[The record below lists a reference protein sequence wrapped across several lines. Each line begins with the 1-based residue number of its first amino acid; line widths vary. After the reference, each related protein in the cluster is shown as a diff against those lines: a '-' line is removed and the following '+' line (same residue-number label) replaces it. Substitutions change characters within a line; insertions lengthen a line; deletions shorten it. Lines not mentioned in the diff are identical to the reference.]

1 MKRSTLFFFVLCLV
15 FAAAFVATAG
25 RSATARLQANDGG
38 SSRVQ
43 QIPSM
48 AFDGTA
54 RRSAV
59 SALAKPSARL
69 DSQLEA
75 IKRSFAKSGNTAALQ
90 TARGALLRVRGGA
103 VLVEIQTAPGRRTE
117 AVRGLEAIGVRVHSW
132 YADLL
137 AAYAPPSSLDRL
149 ADVPGVQRAS
159 ATPPI
164 WTDEVTSEGV
174 AETNA
179 SAWQAAGYDGTGVKI
194 GVIDGGFIGYAA
206 LLGGELPAAAN
217 VVAWGAGSGGSE
229 NGGTDHGT
237 AVAEIVHDVAP
248 GAKLYIA
255 RVDTEVDI
263 GNAKDWMVSQ
273 GVKVINTSLGWPSW
287 GPGDG
292 TGQVDTIVSNA
303 VGSGVFWASSS
314 GNDRRGHWMGDFTDA
329 NSNAALNWDGSSSE
343 FNTFGANQGWV
354 LSGVLRWNDSW
365 TNASQDYD
373 LILCQWTGSA
383 WAKIAQSANYQDGA
397 AGRTPYE
404 EIAVIAPADAVYG
417 WVVTRY
423 SATQTAVDFDLFTK
437 NLNLDDPANPN
448 PHFYDHAR
456 SITVPGDNPSS
467 GFMAAGAVGRSP
479 GFAQEDYSSEGPTKD
494 NRTAPECAAPASV
507 TTATYPAFAGTSAS
521 SPHLAALAA
530 LVRQAYPSYTPA
542 QVETYLENSAAID
555 MGAPGPDNQFGY
567 GRLLLPTAPGTH
579 TPPTVTSPNGG
590 ETWLVGSNHNITWS
604 TGNGGNVTIE
614 LSRNNGSGWETLF
627 ASTANDGSESW
638 TVDGA
643 VTTQALVR
651 ISNGNGSDTSNAS
664 FSISATP
671 GDTTPPAVAASGYD
685 AAWHNHPVTLTLTA
699 TDTESGVRCIWWS
712 RNDDPSRYQLL
723 GSSGQLTVKA
733 PDDHSWDGDNA
744 ILYYGEDHAGNC
756 PDPVSTHCHV
766 KIDTRRPTTKAP
778 YAASVVRYRTATL
791 RYKVVDLAPN
801 GVKANVTIRIKTL
814 GGRTVKTLRYA
825 NRAVNLTLAATFRC
839 TLAKKTYRF
848 SVYATD
854 AAGNAQAKVGSNKLI
869 VK

>member
-1 MKRSTLFFFVLCLV
+1 
-15 FAAAFVATAG
+15 
-25 RSATARLQANDGG
+25 
-38 SSRVQ
+38 
-43 QIPSM
+43 
-48 AFDGTA
+48 
-54 RRSAV
+54 
-59 SALAKPSARL
+59 
-69 DSQLEA
+69 
-75 IKRSFAKSGNTAALQ
+75 
-90 TARGALLRVRGGA
+90 
-103 VLVEIQTAPGRRTE
+103 VLVEIQTAPSRRAE
-117 AVRGLEAIGVRVHSW
+117 AVGGLEAIGVRVHSW

-194 GVIDGGFIGYAA
+194 GIIDGGFIGYAA

-329 NSNAALNWDGSSSE
+329 NSNGALNWDGSSSE

-404 EIAVIAPADAVYG
+404 EIAVTAPANAVYG

-590 ETWLVGSNHNITWS
+590 ETWLVGSNHTITWS

-627 ASTANDGSESW
+627 ATTANDGSESW
-638 TVDGA
+638 TVSGA
-643 VTTQALVR
+643 VTSQALVR
-651 ISNGNGSDTSNAS
+651 ISNGNGSDSSNAS
-664 FSISATP
+664 FTISAAAVAPTVTSP
-671 GDTTPPAVAASGYD
+671 NGGETWLVGSSHAIAWSTGNGGNVKIELSRNNGASWETLFASTANDGSESWTVSGAATIQAKVRISNVSGTDSSDASFTIEVPSSDTTPPAVTASGYD
-685 AAWHNHPVTLTLTA
+685 AAWHNHGVTLTLTA
-699 TDTESGVRCIWWS
+699 SDAESGVRCIWWS

-723 GSSGQLTVKA
+723 GYSGQLTVKA
-733 PDDHSWDGDNA
+733 PADHSWDGDNA
-744 ILYYGEDHAGNC
+744 ILYYGEDNAGNY
-756 PDPVSTHCHV
+756 PDPVTTHCHV
-766 KIDTRRPTTKAP
+766 KIDTRKPTTKAP

-791 RYKVVDLAPN
+791 RYKVVDARP
-801 GVKANVTIRIKTL
+801 GSPTASGTIKVKNRAGKV
-814 GGRTVKTLRYA
+814 VKTLTFTA
-825 NRAVNLTLAATFRC
+825 KPVNTLLRGRFTVPR
-839 TLAKKTYRF
+839 TWRVGTYRF
-848 SVYATD
+848 YVYAKD
-854 AAGNAQAKVGSNKLI
+854 AAGNAQASVGSNRLI